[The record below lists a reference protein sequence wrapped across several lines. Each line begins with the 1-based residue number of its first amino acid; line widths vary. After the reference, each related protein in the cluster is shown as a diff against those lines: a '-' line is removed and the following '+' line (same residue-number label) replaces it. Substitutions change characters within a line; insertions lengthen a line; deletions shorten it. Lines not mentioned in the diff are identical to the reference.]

1 MLQRIKAKMKHLNRI
16 MSLFGLVALACLS
29 ACGEPPKL
37 RVDEA
42 KLILSPVD
50 SNPSGLYFTVH
61 GGTEDVS
68 LFRVVSD
75 SAIRS
80 EMHESGK
87 DPETGAMTMT
97 AQEKIL
103 IPAKSKVEFKQ
114 GGKHVMMWGVNL
126 RARRLGEIPLEFVFS
141 NGDRILVDAVV
152 EEVDGTIPD
161 ERKAVT

>member
-1 MLQRIKAKMKHLNRI
+1 MKLQNRVLSI
-16 MSLFGLVALACLS
+16 FAAAAILALS
-29 ACGEPPKL
+29 ACGSPPKL

-42 KLILSPVD
+42 RLILSPVD
-50 SNPSGLYFTVH
+50 SAPSGLYFTVH
-61 GGTEDVS
+61 GGEKDVQ

-80 EMHESGK
+80 EMHESGT
-87 DPETGAMTMT
+87 DPKTGAMTMT
-97 AQEKIL
+97 PQDKIL
-103 IPAKSKVEFKQ
+103 IPAKSKVAFKQ

-126 RARRLGEIPLEFVFS
+126 RARKLGEMPLEFVFS

-152 EEVDGTIPD
+152 QEVDGTIPD

>member
-1 MLQRIKAKMKHLNRI
+1 MRLRNR
-16 MSLFGLVALACLS
+16 SLSIFALGAALALS
-29 ACGEPPKL
+29 ACGAPAEL
-37 RVDEA
+37 RVDKA

-61 GGTEDVS
+61 GGEKEVS

-80 EMHESGK
+80 EMHETGK
-87 DPETGAMTMT
+87 DPKTGAMTMT
-97 AQEKIL
+97 PQSKIL

-114 GGKHVMMWGVNL
+114 GGKHVMMWGINL
-126 RARRLGEIPLEFVFS
+126 RARKLGEIPLEFVFS

-152 EEVDGTIPD
+152 QEVDGTIPD

>member
-1 MLQRIKAKMKHLNRI
+1 MRFR
-16 MSLFGLVALACLS
+16 FGLRFVALLCVVAVS
-29 ACGEPPKL
+29 GCGEGPKL
-37 RVDEA
+37 RVDNA

-50 SNPSGLYFTVH
+50 SSPSALYFTVH
-61 GGTEDVS
+61 GGTQDVQ
-68 LFRVVSD
+68 LYRVVSD

-87 DPETGAMTMT
+87 DPATGMMTMEPQ
-97 AQEKIL
+97 AQIP
-103 IPAKSKVEFKQ
+103 IPAKGKVQFKQ

-141 NGDRILVDAVV
+141 NGDRILVDGVV
-152 EEVDGTIPD
+152 QEIDGTVPD

>member
-1 MLQRIKAKMKHLNRI
+1 MTKLHNRMMGI
-16 MSLFGLVALACLS
+16 FAGAALMTLS
-29 ACGEPPKL
+29 ACQQPPKL

-42 KLILSPVD
+42 KLVLSPVD

-61 GGTEDVS
+61 GGDKDVE

-80 EMHESGK
+80 EMHESVK
-87 DPETGAMTMT
+87 DPKTGAMTMT
-97 AQEKIL
+97 PQDKIL

-126 RARRLGEIPLEFVFS
+126 RARKLGEMPLEFVFS

-152 EEVDGTIPD
+152 QEVDGTIPD

>member
-1 MLQRIKAKMKHLNRI
+1 MALKTQMKRAVVLF
-16 MSLFGLVALACLS
+16 SLLTLA
-29 ACGEPPKL
+29 ACGQPPKL

-61 GGTEDVS
+61 GGPTDVS

-80 EMHESGK
+80 EMHESGM
-87 DPETGAMTMT
+87 DPKTGAMTMT
-97 AQEKIL
+97 PMDNVP
-103 IPAKSKVEFKQ
+103 IPAKSKVVFKQ

-126 RARRLGEIPLEFVFS
+126 RARKLGEIPLEFVFS

-152 EEVDGTIPD
+152 QEIDGTIPD